1 MRRSVWVWQS
11 LYAGWC
17 MRRCVILV
25 DTPPSHSAILV
36 VGMGGLGMGIIS
48 TTGLVGVMQG
58 RPGMLRM
65 IKRMIK
71 ERGKVRKGRVRHME
85 DTLDSLALY
94 QQQPWEYL

>member
-1 MRRSVWVWQS
+1 
-11 LYAGWC
+11 

-58 RPGMLRM
+58 RPGMLLR
-65 IKRMIK
+65 IKRMI
-71 ERGKVRKGRVRHME
+71 KVRKGRVRHME